1 MNRSEY
7 FNSWLNIFYILF
19 FISLFLFFAP
29 LENDGKKIFP
39 HSDKV
44 AHFSI
49 FFLMT
54 VLLIV
59 GKLKKNI
66 ALIFCIFYV
75 YFVFFDLIFLSFLFL
90 IIVLLVLYIA
100 LVLARACCG
109 TSTSTDRLY
118 YQHASYLL

>member
-7 FNSWLNIFYILF
+7 FNPWLNIFYILF

-29 LENDGKKIFP
+29 LENDGQKIFP

-59 GKLKKNI
+59 GKLKKNN
-66 ALIFCIFYV
+66 ALIFCIFYALFTEIV
-75 YFVFFDLIFLSFLFL
+75 QTFLNYRAGSIFDFVSDVLGITFAIFFIFFLEK
-90 IIVLLVLYIA
+90 
-100 LVLARACCG
+100 RPKE
-109 TSTSTDRLY
+109 
-118 YQHASYLL
+118 HK

>member
-1 MNRSEY
+1 MNKSEY
-7 FNSWLNIFYILF
+7 FNPWLNIFYILF

-54 VLLIV
+54 VFLIV
-59 GKLKKNI
+59 GKLKKNN
-66 ALIFCIFYV
+66 ALIFCIFYALFTEIV
-75 YFVFFDLIFLSFLFL
+75 QTFLNYRAGSIFDFVSDVLGITFAIFFIFFLEK
-90 IIVLLVLYIA
+90 
-100 LVLARACCG
+100 RPKE
-109 TSTSTDRLY
+109 
-118 YQHASYLL
+118 HK